1 MEKQRKRK
9 NLMDVYADYHKYGLN
24 INKYSGLTFVT
35 FDVSVPKKSEIIVN
49 DKPLCGRRLVDRF
62 RKDIIKNNILTSTEF
77 GFDYT
82 ERDEVWDNDKK
93 EESINEELIL

>member
-1 MEKQRKRK
+1 
-9 NLMDVYADYHKYGLN
+9 
-24 INKYSGLTFVT
+24 
-35 FDVSVPKKSEIIVN
+35 
-49 DKPLCGRRLVDRF
+49 LCGRRLVDRF